1 MENSNE
7 KISNKDLD
15 KVSGGAKFDHEVPYG
30 NTTLGLTDE
39 EYKCLVEG
47 GYIVDGK
54 MDKKTVRLYDAI
66 EYLEKKGVASKTP
79 CVGKDISV
87 DMPKKSIHALLKSIR
102 QSID

>member
-1 MENSNE
+1 
-7 KISNKDLD
+7 
-15 KVSGGAKFDHEVPYG
+15 
-30 NTTLGLTDE
+30 
-39 EYKCLVEG
+39 
-47 GYIVDGK
+47 

-87 DMPKKSIHALLKSIR
+87 DMPKKSMHALLKSIR